1 MNIKG
6 QKKTTL
12 NYPNYPIAAAD
23 ANLQTSPGQP
33 LFTIGRSDLFFDYP
47 NYPTLVYVNT
57 MQGLYVYLVYVNTM
71 LPGLSLEGGWALSGL
86 GISTQGLHK
95 LFYFLFLC
103 AINPFMAFY
112 ADGGFSSIPHE
123 PRDIRATEA
132 RLEKI
137 YEAAKRGL
145 KGDALA
151 LASGMLPT
159 EYRRLI
165 QLDPIAEYAEI
176 KGRAEGEM
184 EMADVLR
191 NAAMAGDT
199 KAALDVLKHVHKWTA
214 PQSMQIQ
221 VEQRISILAA
231 LEEAQTRVIEGI
243 VLDNAEAADA
253 GTSDGLLTNR
263 NEDGGYDPNY
273 ARTPE
278 KSIEL

>member
-1 MNIKG
+1 
-6 QKKTTL
+6 L
-12 NYPNYPIAAAD
+12 
-23 ANLQTSPGQP
+23 
-33 LFTIGRSDLFFDYP
+33 R
-47 NYPTLVYVNT
+47 
-57 MQGLYVYLVYVNTM
+57 
-71 LPGLSLEGGWALSGL
+71 GL

-103 AINPFMAFY
+103 AIKLFMAFY

-123 PRDIRATEA
+123 PREIRATEA

-231 LEEAQTRVIEGI
+231 LEEAQTRVIEGQ
-243 VLDNAEAADA
+243 VLDASADLLSGRRTEADGDALESNAQERPTRVRAA
-253 GTSDGLLTNR
+253 GLPVEETW
-263 NEDGGYDPNY
+263 DT
-273 ARTPE
+273 A
-278 KSIEL
+278 